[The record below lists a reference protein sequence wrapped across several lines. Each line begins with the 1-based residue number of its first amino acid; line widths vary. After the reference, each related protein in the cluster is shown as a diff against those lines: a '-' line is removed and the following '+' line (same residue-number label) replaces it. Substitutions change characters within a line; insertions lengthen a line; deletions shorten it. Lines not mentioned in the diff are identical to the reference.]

1 MKKQRRRRRFRKWL
15 ILPLLVLLYVLAANG
30 IHPLNDIP
38 LPSFGSEVRTTAN
51 EDHGWN
57 LILVNRDHVI
67 PDHYETEL
75 TELSNGQKVDSRIY
89 PDLQDMFDEA
99 RSQGYGLFVASGYR
113 TAEKQQQLLDEKT
126 EAYEKEGHS
135 RSEAR
140 RLAEQWVAVP
150 GTSEHQLGLAVD
162 INADTAYS
170 TSEEVYAWKN
180 ILKCWKK
187 QSEHASHEKS
197 RKKRATVMV
206 LPFFS
211 GILLLFQHDQLQDSV
226 GSHCRFKDS
235 VTFIAL

>member
-1 MKKQRRRRRFRKWL
+1 MKKQRSRRRFRKWL
-15 ILPLLVLLYVLAANG
+15 IFPLLVLLYVLAANG

-38 LPSFGSEVRTTAN
+38 LPSFVSEVRGTAN

-126 EAYEKEGHS
+126 EAYEKEGNS

-170 TSEEVYAWKN
+170 TSEEVYAWLDENAWRYGFIKRYPADKTS
-180 ILKCWKK
+180 ITGTIYEPWHYRYVGKEAAREIHSQGICL
-187 QSEHASHEKS
+187 EEYIEMLEK
-197 RKKRATVMV
+197 AE
-206 LPFFS
+206 
-211 GILLLFQHDQLQDSV
+211 
-226 GSHCRFKDS
+226 
-235 VTFIAL
+235 